1 MQQGKPDP
9 SPCPCSDLNPTHG
22 DHPPGSSNADP
33 PSPPQAD
40 CWRAEDEPE
49 IEWLLQHGFFQLKGE
64 GYLTFVA
71 SFTLAN
77 EEIKNNIDNSE
88 IQFVQKRSL
97 IYFRNETEDK

>member
-1 MQQGKPDP
+1 MGTTRQAPPMQTHHPLPRLTVEEQKMNLK
-9 SPCPCSDLNPTHG
+9 LNGYCNTV
-22 DHPPGSSNADP
+22 
-33 PSPPQAD
+33 
-40 CWRAEDEPE
+40 
-49 IEWLLQHGFFQLKGE
+49 FFQSKGE